1 MIKIEA
7 SNQKDLQEKIWSSL
21 VASNKQKCQWFQ
33 KNPISEAN
41 EAKNFYAFEDG
52 KLSGGA
58 VGYIL
63 YESYFLEL
71 LWVDDACR
79 LQKVGTSLMKQV
91 EDYVKET
98 KLIGIRLETWDFQ
111 AKGFYEKLGYNMYAS
126 IEDCPPGTINYF
138 FKKRYQV

>member
-1 MIKIEA
+1 
-7 SNQKDLQEKIWSSL
+7 
-21 VASNKQKCQWFQ
+21 
-33 KNPISEAN
+33 
-41 EAKNFYAFEDG
+41 
-52 KLSGGA
+52 
-58 VGYIL
+58 
-63 YESYFLEL
+63 
-71 LWVDDACR
+71 
-79 LQKVGTSLMKQV
+79 MKQV